1 MKNPQAQTPD
11 DGEEFDGQLIEI
23 EPPGARP
30 RRARRWVALAV
41 VLLLLFALTR
51 AGSVYIETLWFGSL
65 GYSSVYW
72 TTFWYGWGVFAVFA
86 LATGVVLRAAFYAL
100 ERAFAVTTLAP
111 RRIVLN
117 NEQVFV
123 KPAQFLKPAAWVVS
137 LLLALVYGL
146 GMSEGWR
153 TFALWLNRP
162 ATVGADPVFG
172 NAPGFYLFT
181 LPALDAVSSWALGL
195 AWVVLLATL
204 VYAALGLLPAG
215 ANLRDALLRLTS

>member
-1 MKNPQAQTPD
+1 MREERAAD
-11 DGEEFDGQLIEI
+11 DADEFGGTVIDI
-23 EPPGARP
+23 EPEERGRS
-30 RRARRWVALAV
+30 RKVGRWLVALL

-72 TTFWYGWGVFAVFA
+72 TTFRYGWGVFAVFA
-86 LATGVVLRAAFYAL
+86 LATALVLRAAFYAL

-111 RRIVLN
+111 RRLVVN
-117 NEQVFV
+117 NEPVFL
-123 KPAQFLKPAAWVVS
+123 KPVQFLKPAAWVVS

-162 ATVGADPVFG
+162 ATAGAADPVFG
-172 NAPGFYLFT
+172 NATGYYLFT
-181 LPALDAVSSWALGL
+181 LPAL
-195 AWVVLLATL
+195 
-204 VYAALGLLPAG
+204 
-215 ANLRDALLRLTS
+215 